1 MQLPF
6 LGQFQRLWAGPQM
19 AAARPAIIAALVL
32 MAALIGW
39 SVVQQPDWRPLYAE
53 LSDGDKSAVLAALE
67 AGNYKVRVNPTSG
80 SIEVASGDVAAA
92 RILLA
97 GQGLP
102 KAARSLD
109 MVGDMPLG
117 LSRAVEAARLKGAM
131 ASELAASIEA
141 IDGVKRA
148 TVHVALPEPSVFVRD
163 RAPASASVFVALA
176 PGRVLGEA
184 QVRAIVWLVSS
195 SVAGL
200 APERVSVVDQSG
212 ALLSAGVASG
222 EAAQLGYQTRVE
234 AMVRERLATL
244 LTPIVGQ
251 GRFTAEVTADV
262 DFTRSESASERFE
275 RDGSVL
281 RTEQASRSV
290 ETAPAPARGIPGA
303 LSNTAPAAAQIAATP
318 PEDTGVTAEAAPQ
331 ITNET
336 TNRAWEIGKDVRVSR
351 GDGPRIR
358 RLSVAVVIDRSAM
371 LKDGKLPPG
380 EVAALERLISGAI
393 GRDASRGDQLELVL
407 RDFAGPEAE
416 PVLPWF
422 APEALRDYTV
432 PIVAGLL
439 LLAAMGF
446 GGWWWWRRKKA
457 VVVAAADG
465 AAAATEPGTAPQEG
479 GQLYAD
485 LFRPLRP
492 RAAGEEEDEDAP
504 AGKRLPRL
512 IDYSDK
518 LGVTRSLVSGDADRA
533 TAVARQM
540 LAIDGDPADEEGA
553 A

>member
-1 MQLPF
+1 
-6 LGQFQRLWAGPQM
+6 
-19 AAARPAIIAALVL
+19 
-32 MAALIGW
+32 
-39 SVVQQPDWRPLYAE
+39 
-53 LSDGDKSAVLAALE
+53 
-67 AGNYKVRVNPTSG
+67 
-80 SIEVASGDVAAA
+80 
-92 RILLA
+92 
-97 GQGLP
+97 
-102 KAARSLD
+102 
-109 MVGDMPLG
+109 
-117 LSRAVEAARLKGAM
+117 
-131 ASELAASIEA
+131 
-141 IDGVKRA
+141 
-148 TVHVALPEPSVFVRD
+148 
-163 RAPASASVFVALA
+163 
-176 PGRVLGEA
+176 
-184 QVRAIVWLVSS
+184 
-195 SVAGL
+195 
-200 APERVSVVDQSG
+200 
-212 ALLSAGVASG
+212 
-222 EAAQLGYQTRVE
+222 
-234 AMVRERLATL
+234 
-244 LTPIVGQ
+244 
-251 GRFTAEVTADV
+251 
-262 DFTRSESASERFE
+262 
-275 RDGSVL
+275 
-281 RTEQASRSV
+281 
-290 ETAPAPARGIPGA
+290 

-318 PEDTGVTAEAAPQ
+318 PEDTGTAPEAAPQ

-485 LFRPLRP
+485 LFRPVRP

-540 LAIDGDPADEEGA
+540 LAIDVEPADEEGA